1 MNDEKNKTAG
11 RMIKT
16 LTFWSLAAN
25 MLFFLLKIVVG
36 WVFGSVALVA
46 DALHS
51 LSDSATDVV
60 VFVGHALGSKGP
72 DKEHPYGHGRIETF
86 SSAIIALIL
95 VAVGVGMII
104 HAGQDIAADHVSE
117 PSAAV
122 LIVAF
127 ASVLIKEILYR
138 ATVRAAKVTHSSA
151 LYANAWHHRS
161 DAFSSVAVIL
171 GVAGMYFQFK
181 FGDQV
186 AAIVVGLMIAMV
198 GFKILGG
205 CLNELAESAVDH
217 DTLEL
222 IEGIIQSDEQI
233 QDYHKLRTRSVG
245 REIFLDL
252 HILVDQSLN
261 VKEAHDIAESLERTI
276 DDRLTCPVNITIHV
290 EPDLP
295 EERLSSVGH

>member
-11 RMIKT
+11 RLIKS
-16 LTFWSLAAN
+16 LTFWSLATN
-25 MLFFLLKIVVG
+25 TLLFLLKIVVG
-36 WVFGSVALVA
+36 WVFGSMAMVA

-51 LSDSATDVV
+51 LSDSATDLV
-60 VFVGHALGSKGP
+60 VFAGHYLGSKGP

-86 SSAIIALIL
+86 SSGIIALVL

-104 HAGQDIAADHVSE
+104 HAGQDIATGHVSQ
-117 PSAAV
+117 PSVAV

-127 ASVLIKEILYR
+127 GSVVVKELLYQ
-138 ATVRAAKVTHSSA
+138 ATVRAARLSHSSA

-161 DAFSSVAVIL
+161 DAFSSVAVL
-171 GVAGMYFQFK
+171 FGVAGMYFQFK

-186 AAIVVGLMIAMV
+186 AAIVVGLMIVTV
-198 GFKILGG
+198 GFKVLGD
-205 CLNELAESAVDH
+205 CLSELAESAVDH

-222 IEGIIQSDEQI
+222 IEGIIQSKAKVL
-233 QDYHKLRTRSVG
+233 DYHKLRTRSVG

-252 HILVDQSLN
+252 HILVDPALN
-261 VKEAHDIAESLERTI
+261 VKDAHDIAESLEKTI
-276 DDRLTCPVNITIHV
+276 EDSLTCPVNITIHI

-295 EERLSSVGH
+295 ELRHAPA